1 MKNNR
6 EPHAANRGPESRP
19 IPANPDRD
27 GPDRENLD
35 REGPALGNPGRSR
48 QQGEEGPGQVGG
60 QLGGQWGG
68 EPIDAVDNQS
78 VLGWQAVCWIVALLG
93 VLGGLVYLLY
103 WPIPFGWTWSLFP
116 ASNQAE
122 IIRHLPGILG
132 ALSLLMLLGLIW
144 SIHHGA
150 QRSSYYHF
158 RRARQTSYAI
168 GGLLEELQALTGESG
183 EAADGGDNP
192 IAQWQAGNTAQVE
205 GISRVTQEISG
216 MADTF
221 GRIGESASKSTEL
234 ASYSA
239 ETAKKGAAVVR
250 DAITGLSATRSQIQD
265 AAGQLKQCGES
276 LQRIEA
282 IVNLIRDA
290 TEQTSVLSI
299 NTALQAAVVGE
310 AGREFA
316 DAAEEV
322 QRLSGHSARGTGKI
336 AELTQIIES
345 GTDSVSAS
353 MQATAGEVAAGVTLA
368 DEAGRAL
375 TEIQNAGRDL
385 LKMIEQSVAVAAG
398 EATHAQAVGEKLG
411 QLKTAAEQSGEN
423 VTRIIDGLKK
433 SKAIAIRL
441 SESTPVSRL
450 P

>member
-1 MKNNR
+1 
-6 EPHAANRGPESRP
+6 
-19 IPANPDRD
+19 
-27 GPDRENLD
+27 
-35 REGPALGNPGRSR
+35 
-48 QQGEEGPGQVGG
+48 
-60 QLGGQWGG
+60 
-68 EPIDAVDNQS
+68 
-78 VLGWQAVCWIVALLG
+78 
-93 VLGGLVYLLY
+93 
-103 WPIPFGWTWSLFP
+103 
-116 ASNQAE
+116 
-122 IIRHLPGILG
+122 
-132 ALSLLMLLGLIW
+132 
-144 SIHHGA
+144 
-150 QRSSYYHF
+150 
-158 RRARQTSYAI
+158 
-168 GGLLEELQALTGESG
+168 
-183 EAADGGDNP
+183 
-192 IAQWQAGNTAQVE
+192 
-205 GISRVTQEISG
+205 

-385 LKMIEQSVAVAAG
+385 LKMIEQSVAVAAS
-398 EATHAQAVGEKLG
+398 EATHAQAVGEKLS